1 MQVRDTLNLIN
12 YSSVPATVIT
22 GPDAPR
28 FRGTDSMSDLHP
40 GILAC
45 ARHWL
50 LSVVVLLAAC
60 GAEAPPE
67 ATPPEIEVVEVVQ
80 RDTEVT
86 QDFVGQTLGSTDI
99 PIRTRVEGF
108 VVSRNFREGG
118 SVEEGQL
125 LYKIDPAPFRS
136 KVVGAEGKLAE
147 AKTLLAKSRAD
158 LARIEP
164 LAKMNAV
171 SQQDLDAATAQRD
184 AALGSVQ
191 AAEAQL
197 ELANI
202 ELSYTEIHSPIEG
215 FIGISVAEV
224 GEFVGAPPNPVV
236 LNFVSLI
243 DPIRVRFSIN
253 EREYLRLS
261 RAMAE
266 RRRMGE
272 KEKEESVVPVQLIL
286 ADGSI
291 HRQTGRIVASDAAI
305 NPNTGTFTLEA
316 DFPNPDLIV
325 IAGQFARA
333 RIPIERRSDALLIP
347 QRAVSELLG
356 IFRAFVV
363 AEDGSVSLRQ
373 VELGPQVGRMRLVES
388 GLKPGERV
396 AIEGLLMLKEGA
408 VVKPKLVEFDEKTA
422 DDAAAAGN

>member
-1 MQVRDTLNLIN
+1 MRVRDTLNLIN
-12 YSSVPATVIT
+12 CSGVPADVIT
-22 GPDAPR
+22 GANMPG

-40 GILAC
+40 GRVAY

-60 GAEAPPE
+60 GADAPPE
-67 ATPPEIEVVEVVQ
+67 AAAPEIQVVEVVQ

-99 PIRTRVEGF
+99 PIRTRVDGF

-118 SVEEGQL
+118 SVEQGQL
-125 LYKIDPAPFRS
+125 LYKIDPAPFLS
-136 KVVGAEGKLAE
+136 KVVGAEGRLAE

-164 LAKMNAV
+164 LARMNAV
-171 SQQDLDAATAQRD
+171 SQQDLDATTAQRD

-215 FIGISVAEV
+215 FIGISAAEV

-253 EREYLRLS
+253 ERDYLRLS

-272 KEKEESVVPVQLIL
+272 KEREGSEVPVQLIL

-291 HRQTGRIVASDAAI
+291 HKQTGRVVATDAAI
-305 NPNTGTFTLEA
+305 NPDTGTFTLEA

-333 RIPIERRSDALLIP
+333 RVPVEQRSDALLVP
-347 QRAVSELLG
+347 QRAISELLG
-356 IFRAFVV
+356 IFRVFVV
-363 AEDGSVSLRQ
+363 SEDGSVALRQ

-396 AIEGLLMLKEGA
+396 AIEGLLMLKDGA
-408 VVKPKLVEFDEKTA
+408 MVKPKLVSFDEKAA
-422 DDAAAAGN
+422 DTAAAGS